1 MISLIKR
8 DILKNTKYKYILYII
23 TIYLL
28 YLIFQKIIFP
38 NNFKDIIKL
47 FSRNLGI
54 CYDTNHF
61 LDILIILLTNFFLSY
76 NAISI
81 LFTDL
86 KYGKEQILLRIS
98 TKKYIITKL
107 ISILI
112 ITFLINLIIYLILTF
127 LINLIIYLILTLS
140 ITLMGYNIYN
150 FVLLKLFIMDLII
163 KILFQYIVIAIYT
176 LFRKNI
182 SIFFSFITPLTALL
196 KINSGKIFFAY
207 NNNMYILLLI
217 LILITIFT
225 YWILKLKIIN
235 LFERSEKNEI

>member
-112 ITFLINLIIYLILTF
+112 ITFLINLI
-127 LINLIIYLILTLS
+127 TLS

-225 YWILKLKIIN
+225 YLILKLKIIN

>member
-86 KYGKEQILLRIS
+86 KYGREQILLRIS

-112 ITFLINLIIYLILTF
+112 ITF

-182 SIFFSFITPLTALL
+182 SIFFSFI
-196 KINSGKIFFAY
+196 NSGKIFFAY

>member
-1 MISLIKR
+1 MKKR
-8 DILKNTKYKYILYII
+8 ILKKWVKNWLCIESVI
-23 TIYLL
+23 
-28 YLIFQKIIFP
+28 
-38 NNFKDIIKL
+38 L
-47 FSRNLGI
+47 FSFVAMVNDFTFLGFFIILGI
-54 CYDTNHF
+54 
-61 LDILIILLTNFFLSY
+61 
-76 NAISI
+76 
-81 LFTDL
+81 
-86 KYGKEQILLRIS
+86 
-98 TKKYIITKL
+98 
-107 ISILI
+107 
-112 ITFLINLIIYLILTF
+112 
-127 LINLIIYLILTLS
+127 
-140 ITLMGYNIYN
+140 
-150 FVLLKLFIMDLII
+150 LLKLFIMDLII

>member
-112 ITFLINLIIYLILTF
+112 ITFLINLIIYLILT
-127 LINLIIYLILTLS
+127 LS

-163 KILFQYIVIAIYT
+163 KIL
-176 LFRKNI
+176 
-182 SIFFSFITPLTALL
+182 
-196 KINSGKIFFAY
+196 
-207 NNNMYILLLI
+207 
-217 LILITIFT
+217 
-225 YWILKLKIIN
+225 
-235 LFERSEKNEI
+235 

>member
-112 ITFLINLIIYLILTF
+112 ITFLINLIIYLILT
-127 LINLIIYLILTLS
+127 LS

-196 KINSGKIFFAY
+196 NINSGKIFFAY

-225 YWILKLKIIN
+225 YLILKLKIIN

>member
-225 YWILKLKIIN
+225 YLILKLKIIN

>member
-112 ITFLINLIIYLILTF
+112 ITFLINLIIYLILT
-127 LINLIIYLILTLS
+127 LS

-150 FVLLKLFIMDLII
+150 FVLLKIFIMDLII

-225 YWILKLKIIN
+225 YLILKLKSRQAFLLLQEEYILIEVW
-235 LFERSEKNEI
+235 LFVPLFL

>member
-61 LDILIILLTNFFLSY
+61 LDILIILLTNFFLNY

-112 ITFLINLIIYLILTF
+112 ITF
-127 LINLIIYLILTLS
+127 
-140 ITLMGYNIYN
+140 
-150 FVLLKLFIMDLII
+150 
-163 KILFQYIVIAIYT
+163 
-176 LFRKNI
+176 FRCVQ
-182 SIFFSFITPLTALL
+182 
-196 KINSGKIFFAY
+196 
-207 NNNMYILLLI
+207 
-217 LILITIFT
+217 
-225 YWILKLKIIN
+225 
-235 LFERSEKNEI
+235 